1 MFRFAGRFSGPVS
14 AATLLAL
21 VACVTVPVASAQSSA
36 REEARLIEAAGV
48 LEESRLSRDQFV
60 PERLLERAYGIAVIP
75 NVVKGGLGLGAKFG
89 RGVLVVRD
97 KDGRFTNPV
106 FIQVAGGSFGWQ
118 IGVQAIDVI
127 LVFTT
132 RRGIEGITDGKLTLG
147 ADAAVAAGPV
157 GRQASASTDASF
169 TAEVYSYSRAR
180 GLFAGLA
187 LDGTALTID
196 GRANKRFYKQ
206 RASATDIIT
215 AQVSTDA
222 DSARRFLRAVQL
234 STATTTPAPQSTAAP
249 AATAAPMDGGA
260 PPAGNAPGDNGGAT
274 TFPMADPAPGTEP
287 PR

>member
-1 MFRFAGRFSGPVS
+1 MIRRLAPVFALS
-14 AATLLAL
+14 LLAL
-21 VACVTVPVASAQSSA
+21 ISAPQVFAQSSA

-48 LEESRLSRDQFV
+48 LEELRMSRDQFV
-60 PERLLERAYGIAVIP
+60 PDRLLERAYGIAIIP
-75 NVVKGGLGLGAKFG
+75 NVVKGGLGIGARFG

-106 FIQVAGGSFGWQ
+106 FIQIAGGSFGWQ
-118 IGVQAIDVI
+118 IGVQSIDVV

-180 GLFAGLA
+180 GLFAGVA

-196 GRANKRFYKQ
+196 GRANRRFYKQ
-206 RASATDIIT
+206 RVSASDIMS

-222 DSARRFLRAVQL
+222 DAARRLLRAVQL
-234 STATTTPAPQSTAAP
+234 STASSTPAPTAAP
-249 AATAAPMDGGA
+249 APAAQPAPMDST
-260 PPAGNAPGDNGGAT
+260 PPPSGTSEAT
-274 TFPMADPAPGTEP
+274 TFPMADPAPGAEP

>member
-1 MFRFAGRFSGPVS
+1 VGAGIKEFVTMIRRLAPVFALS
-14 AATLLAL
+14 LLAL
-21 VACVTVPVASAQSSA
+21 ISAPQVFAQSSA

-48 LEESRLSRDQFV
+48 LEELRMSRDQFV
-60 PERLLERAYGIAVIP
+60 PDRLLERAYGIAIIP
-75 NVVKGGLGLGAKFG
+75 NVVKGGLGIGARFG

-106 FIQVAGGSFGWQ
+106 FIQIAGGSFGWQ
-118 IGVQAIDVI
+118 IGVQSIDVV

-180 GLFAGLA
+180 GLFAGVA

-196 GRANKRFYKQ
+196 GRANRRFYKQ
-206 RASATDIIT
+206 RVSASDIMS

-222 DSARRFLRAVQL
+222 DAARRLLRAVQL
-234 STATTTPAPQSTAAP
+234 STASSTPAPTAAP
-249 AATAAPMDGGA
+249 APAAQPAPMDST
-260 PPAGNAPGDNGGAT
+260 PPPSGTSEAT
-274 TFPMADPAPGTEP
+274 TFPMADPAPGAEP

>member
-1 MFRFAGRFSGPVS
+1 MIRPLTRPLAPVLVLLLTAFVGIPP
-14 AATLLAL
+14 AA
-21 VACVTVPVASAQSSA
+21 AQSSA

-48 LEESRLSRDQFV
+48 LEELRMTRDQFV
-60 PERLLERAYGIAVIP
+60 PDRLLERAYGVAVIP
-75 NVVKGGLGLGAKFG
+75 NVVKGGLGIGARFG

-97 KDGRFTNPV
+97 KAGRFTNPV
-106 FIQVAGGSFGWQ
+106 FIQIAGGSFGWQ
-118 IGVQAIDVI
+118 IGVQSIDVV

-169 TAEVYSYSRAR
+169 SAEVYSYSRAR
-180 GLFAGLA
+180 GLFAGVS

-206 RASATDIIT
+206 RVSASDIMT

-234 STATTTPAPQSTAAP
+234 STATASPATNSATAP
-249 AATAAPMDGGA
+249 AAKTAPMEPAAP
-260 PPAGNAPGDNGGAT
+260 PPSNSDAT
-274 TFPMADPAPGTEP
+274 TFPMADPAPWAEP